1 MPTKNSRNPRIR
13 VVIIVWSMNIRDYL
27 PVLAMSP
34 IAKTLL
40 VLNGSV
46 SLFLPILSHRGVLPL
61 AVADFMFLFV
71 LMALAAAYR
80 SGWVFLSLVSVLPLE
95 TVNLAPMSLGVD
107 IRPYQFLMLAI
118 AVGFGIR
125 YYAHRT
131 LPDRPRFHVGD
142 LLLLLVPLG
151 SVVASINAS
160 DPQASLRM
168 SAIVFSFFG
177 LYTLFRIY
185 VRTSEDV
192 GRILPFVILSVVLT
206 AFSAIA
212 QNLLYLDGDGSFEVM
227 PGRPNGPFAEPDWLG
242 MYLVFGFSILLSS
255 GYLIASR
262 SESVRKALRTKRS
275 VLLFLAF
282 IPVSVALIITVSRS
296 AWIGAGSAVFTAMA
310 LVVLI
315 RRPIV
320 NAFLMPMT
328 VIAASVALGSV
339 LVVPLTDFDLSGRA
353 GSIGSG
359 LQSVTVSCEREVGL
373 PDRIVSAEQLSSFG
387 CRHIDLEE
395 IEAERSAGKFVAQ
408 IDRNDPN
415 VSIRKEI
422 YARSFALAHE
432 HPILGAGWGTISSVL
447 GQDERGTG
455 LNASNIFLE
464 TWIGS
469 GAAGLIGLSAFFLVL
484 LFRAW
489 SDLIRSRGVFP
500 FFMLTVFVG
509 LTVFNLFNSG
519 ILLGFFWALLGVS
532 GSYVFRE
539 DDFSETL

>member
-1 MPTKNSRNPRIR
+1 MHLNLRNF
-13 VVIIVWSMNIRDYL
+13 L
-27 PVLAMSP
+27 PSLSMSP
-34 IAKTLL
+34 IAKSLL
-40 VLNGSV
+40 FASGAI
-46 SLFLPILSHRGVLPL
+46 FIILVTTAYRGVLPL
-61 AVADFMFLFV
+61 GLPDFLF
-71 LMALAAAYR
+71 LLILSILAAAYR
-80 SGWVFLSLVSVLPLE
+80 PGWMFLLLVTVLPLE
-95 TVNLAPMSLGVD
+95 MVNLAPAAFGTG

-118 AVGFGIR
+118 YAGLAVRSVSGR
-125 YYAHRT
+125 S
-131 LPDRPRFHVGD
+131 LPIWPKPHAGD
-142 LLLLLVPLG
+142 ILLSLIPIGALIA
-151 SVVASINAS
+151 VVNAPDHMASFRLAVI
-160 DPQASLRM
+160 L
-168 SAIVFSFFG
+168 FSFLA
-177 LYTLFRIY
+177 LYLLFRMYI
-185 VRTSEDV
+185 RTAEDV
-192 GRILPFVILSVVLT
+192 GRILPFVVLSTGLV
-206 AFSAIA
+206 IA
-212 QNLLYLDGDGSFEVM
+212 LSIFQNVRFLSGERSFEVM

-262 SESVRKALRTKRS
+262 SESMRKALRTKRS

-328 VIAASVALGSV
+328 VIAVSVALGSV

-373 PDRIVSAEQLSSFG
+373 PDRIESAEQLSSFG

-395 IEAERSAGKFVAQ
+395 IEVERSAGKFVAQ

-422 YARSFALAHE
+422 YARSFALARE

-464 TWIGS
+464 SWIGS

-484 LFRAW
+484 LFRSW
-489 SDLIRSRGVFP
+489 SDLIRFRGVFP